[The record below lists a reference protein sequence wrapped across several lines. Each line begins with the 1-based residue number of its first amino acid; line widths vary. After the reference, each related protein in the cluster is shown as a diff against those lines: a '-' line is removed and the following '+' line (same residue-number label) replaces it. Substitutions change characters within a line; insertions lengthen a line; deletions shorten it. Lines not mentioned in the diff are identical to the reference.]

1 MTITIAKKCIKIV
14 TVKSKRLLYFADSFI
29 TNYITIDNYYY
40 LPLLCEPYIKRKK
53 GVDELTIEK

>member
-1 MTITIAKKCIKIV
+1 MYQKIV